1 MRLHRKR
8 HPSGKN
14 VIAAAASEPEA
25 NERGSSLISRRLH
38 YRGLFCFFIYSD
50 LFSYQ
55 IYSLSK
61 KELKGK
67 TKFAILSHPGCNDC
81 KAGHGKCSFFVLK
94 SLHGEHTPFQA
105 AQIQK
110 EHCPH
115 RNHATHLCH
124 DHALFEVIGGFRG
137 GAERAAVP
145 PFFLQFRN
153 IFETLT
159 LLYSC
164 MF

>member
-67 TKFAILSHPGCNDC
+67 TKFAILSHAGCKDC

-110 EHCPH
+110 EHCLH
-115 RNHATHLCH
+115 RNHATPLRRN
-124 DHALFEVIGGFRG
+124 HALLKYCINQ
-137 GAERAAVP
+137 
-145 PFFLQFRN
+145 FFTVRF
-153 IFETLT
+153 IE
-159 LLYSC
+159 
-164 MF
+164 